1 MSSVWPS
8 YCWAAPFKR
17 KTKPPPV
24 GLPQPGLACGEEAA
38 GADFKDLEKPR
49 RSGEA
54 LPRLRRAG
62 RSAIHTARAQAW
74 SRREPGRQ
82 WPSTGKSGRS
92 RATAASKRRCRGK
105 LSLVTIAALPCSC
118 CGTLPHTRGMAPA
131 SLPSGRVLVAI
142 EAIIAIASTAAT
154 PDIAPAASR
163 RWCAGVDHRRGNASR
178 GPVRGKCAARVGGLY
193 PISATGRCEAR
204 VPKFRFRICPEAGL
218 VQLQVEFRP

>member
-82 WPSTGKSGRS
+82 WPSTGKPGRS
-92 RATAASKRRCRGK
+92 RAPLPHRSEGAAASSLLWLLRCCLAAVAAPCRIQEAWRRRRSRPGV
-105 LSLVTIAALPCSC
+105 SLWRLKP
-118 CGTLPHTRGMAPA
+118 L
-131 SLPSGRVLVAI
+131 
-142 EAIIAIASTAAT
+142 
-154 PDIAPAASR
+154 
-163 RWCAGVDHRRGNASR
+163 
-178 GPVRGKCAARVGGLY
+178 
-193 PISATGRCEAR
+193 
-204 VPKFRFRICPEAGL
+204 
-218 VQLQVEFRP
+218 

>member
-8 YCWAAPFKR
+8 
-17 KTKPPPV
+17 
-24 GLPQPGLACGEEAA
+24 
-38 GADFKDLEKPR
+38 PR
-49 RSGEA
+49 RWDFRRPVLRAARKRPAQTLRISSTRAAVVRRCSGSCERTGPPSTQRA
-54 LPRLRRAG
+54 LWLGAAE
-62 RSAIHTARAQAW
+62 SRAQH
-74 SRREPGRQ
+74 RQ
-82 WPSTGKSGRS
+82 ARPIPS
-92 RATAASKRRCRGK
+92 ATAASKRRCHGN
-105 LSLVTIAALPCSC
+105 LSLVAVAALPCSS

-193 PISATGRCEAR
+193 PISATGRCES
-204 VPKFRFRICPEAGL
+204 PPSL
-218 VQLQVEFRP
+218 VRAYRSRRLATSN